1 MTILEADGCGFGDQ
15 VHSGPRGRF
24 AQVTRTSNFP
34 LEEASHHN
42 RKLII
47 RLVGN
52 QHRSQLSR
60 MCCTTGRVTQVRN
73 VDGSFQQWRVGVMF
87 TYMAVELT
95 DMAMVMVCTL
105 IEMVIFPPVKCIT
118 KTYLH
123 GAVMV
128 CFNRGTRGY
137 KIIGSWL
144 GLFVIANSNSAR

>member
-1 MTILEADGCGFGDQ
+1 M
-15 VHSGPRGRF
+15 
-24 AQVTRTSNFP
+24 
-34 LEEASHHN
+34 
-42 RKLII
+42 
-47 RLVGN
+47 
-52 QHRSQLSR
+52 
-60 MCCTTGRVTQVRN
+60 

-105 IEMVIFPPVKCIT
+105 IEMVILPALKCLHIT

-128 CFNRGTRGY
+128 CFNKGTRGCNIGDQLS

>member
-1 MTILEADGCGFGDQ
+1 M
-15 VHSGPRGRF
+15 
-24 AQVTRTSNFP
+24 
-34 LEEASHHN
+34 
-42 RKLII
+42 
-47 RLVGN
+47 
-52 QHRSQLSR
+52 
-60 MCCTTGRVTQVRN
+60 

-105 IEMVIFPPVKCIT
+105 IEMVILPALKCLHIT

-128 CFNRGTRGY
+128 CFNKGTHGCNIGDQLS